1 MEDGTLDI
9 NQLQTVS
16 FALGDVKLEE
26 LVNGTKTPAEFL
38 ADNTEAEIKERMDEA
53 DVSDPSVAAVPE
65 EVESEDILSTPIDPL
80 EEALEDADLSVTEE
94 DLISSFTDDFGNPI
108 TEDAWIKLIDSKEPT
123 TTSPITEDAGIK
135 LINDSKEPT
144 TTNPTPNF
152 QPPLS
157 RSFVTESS
165 TSTSTSADNLR
176 IIAIN
181 KPKLE
186 AMGKGNLTG
195 LPNNQALE
203 ERYFLTDEDD
213 TTIPAE
219 ASGKNVYALS
229 GNDSLTGSVSKDVI
243 FANQGADQID
253 GGGGDDEIYGGKGSD
268 NISATTGSNLLSGNN
283 DNDNLTGGDGNDVL
297 YGGQGNDVLAGNG
310 GDDILTGDKGYDVL
324 YGGAGNDVFA
334 LSVSDNNPTDV
345 KSADQILD
353 WQVGDWIDLPEGVTV
368 DQLQFESVNIQLL
381 EFQSVNIKLDNA
393 SPVMSTAL
401 KLGENYLGVVY
412 GVDRTALTSNSFL

>member
-1 MEDGTLDI
+1 
-9 NQLQTVS
+9 
-16 FALGDVKLEE
+16 
-26 LVNGTKTPAEFL
+26 
-38 ADNTEAEIKERMDEA
+38 
-53 DVSDPSVAAVPE
+53 VPKK
-65 EVESEDILSTPIDPL
+65 VESKDNRSTEIDPL
-80 EEALEDADLSVTEE
+80 EEALEDANLSVTQEDLLTSWTDDFGKPLTEEAWRDSLDDSEEVTPFEDQSGNFITEE
-94 DLISSFTDDFGNPI
+94 DLI
-108 TEDAWIKLIDSKEPT
+108 ELIYGSK
-123 TTSPITEDAGIK
+123 K
-135 LINDSKEPT
+135 PT
-144 TTNPTPNF
+144 TTNPTPNNE
-152 QPPLS
+152 QPLLP
-157 RSFVTESS
+157 SFASESS
-165 TSTSTSADNLR
+165 TSTSTSADNLK

-253 GGGGDDEIYGGKGSD
+253 GGGGDNEIYGGKGSD
-268 NISATTGSNLLSGNN
+268 NISATTGNNLLSGNN
-283 DNDNLTGGDGNDVL
+283 DNDNLTGGDGKDVL
-297 YGGQGNDVLAGNG
+297 YGGQGNDVLTGNG

-334 LSVSDNNPTDV
+334 LSVSDHNPTDV